1 MDEIAGVLRLG
12 HEEEGPVDLLM
23 RDGLIAGIRPAAIA
37 PLRRRLALSA
47 LANAHDHCRALS
59 PTSFGAADKPLE
71 LWLLRLAAMPPI
83 DPYLGALAAFGRAA
97 RGGAASVMAHYTRLH
112 TPHDPIGEAQ
122 AIARAARE
130 VGVRVTLAVFMR
142 DRNPIVYGP
151 SEDVLAR
158 LPAASREALTASFGA
173 SMPSAAEQ
181 IARVEAIAAAVE
193 SPTFSV
199 QFGPNG
205 PQWCSDEL
213 LAAVAQA
220 SERSGRRVHMH
231 FLETRYQR
239 AFADQHYGEGVA
251 VRLERLGLLSPRLT
265 LAHCVH
271 ARVEELDVL
280 ARNGVTIAT
289 NPSSN
294 LHLRSGIAPIGEAL
308 KRGVRVA
315 LGIDGSAFDEDDDS
329 LREAR
334 LGHFLHAGW
343 GFESV
348 VSRQDWLAAIV
359 SNGRRANGAPGTGA
373 LEIGEPADALILDL
387 DRLDRDAISPVA
399 PIDFLFARATAAH
412 IDALYIGGREI
423 VADGRPTGIDLED
436 VQRRLRAQYRERM
449 PSRAGFL
456 AAWAPIPDAVAGF
469 YGCC

>member
-1 MDEIAGVLRLG
+1 MNEIAGVLRLG
-12 HEEEGPVDLLM
+12 HENEGPVDLLM
-23 RDGLIAGIRPAAIA
+23 RDGLIAGIRPAAAA
-37 PLRRRLALSA
+37 PPRRRLALPA
-47 LANAHDHCRALS
+47 LANAHDHCRPLS

-71 LWLLRLAAMPPI
+71 LWLLRLAAMPAI

-112 TPHDPIGEAQ
+112 MPDDPVAEAR
-122 AIARAARE
+122 AIARAAAE

-151 SEDVLAR
+151 SQDVLAK
-158 LPAASREALTASFGA
+158 LPPASQEALTASFGA
-173 SMPSAAEQ
+173 PMPSPAEQ

-193 SPTFSV
+193 SPEFSV

-205 PQWCSDEL
+205 AQWCSDEL
-213 LAAVAQA
+213 LSAIAEA
-220 SERSGRRVHMH
+220 SARTGRRVHMH
-231 FLETRYQR
+231 FMETRYQR
-239 AFADQHYGEGVA
+239 AFGDQHYSEGIA
-251 VRLERLGLLSPRLT
+251 TRLERLGLLSPRLT

-271 ARVEELDVL
+271 ARTEELDAF

-315 LGIDGSAFDEDDDS
+315 LGVDASALDEDDDI
-329 LREAR
+329 LRETR

-348 VSRQDWLAAIV
+348 VSRQDWLATIV

-373 LEIGEPADALILDL
+373 LEVGEPADALILDL

-412 IDALYIGGREI
+412 IDALYVGGREV
-423 VADGRPTGIDLED
+423 VAGGRLTGLDLED
-436 VQRRLRAQYRERM
+436 VEQRLRGQYRERM
-449 PSRAGFL
+449 PARAGFL
-456 AAWAPIPDAVAGF
+456 AAWAPIPEAVAGF